1 MDLFDSDDTC
11 SVSSFFSMRS
21 ERPRMDEVHVHKDLM
36 LDQSLDALYEKRS
49 STREKALA
57 SIVEAFKSDLQ
68 HEFLQKNF
76 STLLHQCLHCIK
88 KGSTKE
94 SSLAS
99 HVIGLIAL
107 TVGLGNQAQEIL
119 EESATPLSQALKS
132 GREALRISSILECL
146 AVITFVGGANAEQTE
161 RSMQIIWQMIH
172 PKLVSNV
179 SAGEALALLFETGTL
194 EKFDTEAKGSD
205 NGSVEVGSVSEE
217 ALIKMHKLI
226 SKVIINLVTSLQ
238 RQVVKVVLTKISTHN
253 EVCSKIL
260 LNFLRVELH
269 LKPLQRLE
277 EPIYRRQ
284 RGAR

>member
-1 MDLFDSDDTC
+1 MYKQSSLKEAQPKNAPMDLFDSDDDMC

-36 LDQSLDALYEKRS
+36 LDQSLDALYEKGS

-88 KGSTKE
+88 KSPTKE

-119 EESATPLSQALKS
+119 EESVTPLSQALKF
-132 GREALRISSILECL
+132 GREALRISSVV
-146 AVITFVGGANAEQTE
+146 ATKTFT
-161 RSMQIIWQMIH
+161 
-172 PKLVSNV
+172 
-179 SAGEALALLFETGTL
+179 
-194 EKFDTEAKGSD
+194 
-205 NGSVEVGSVSEE
+205 
-217 ALIKMHKLI
+217 
-226 SKVIINLVTSLQ
+226 
-238 RQVVKVVLTKISTHN
+238 
-253 EVCSKIL
+253 
-260 LNFLRVELH
+260 
-269 LKPLQRLE
+269 
-277 EPIYRRQ
+277 
-284 RGAR
+284 